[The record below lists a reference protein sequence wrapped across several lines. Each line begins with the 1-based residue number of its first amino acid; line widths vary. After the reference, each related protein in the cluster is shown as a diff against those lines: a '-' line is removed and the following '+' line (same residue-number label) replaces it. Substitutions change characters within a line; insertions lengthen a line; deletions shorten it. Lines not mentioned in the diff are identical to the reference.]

1 LAAFDLGNVT
11 LSSYV
16 DIFMDYTLVIASTG
30 TYRAARQAG
39 YKLAIN
45 PKPMINPL
53 AIIKSAVLLSIYFE
67 SFSVEGE
74 QLFELEAVKSGTVDS
89 MAVFGCLNE

>member
-1 LAAFDLGNVT
+1 MVSHWVEKFGFGKNEVRATTKDCPYK
-11 LSSYV
+11 SPHYV
-16 DIFMDYTLVIASTG
+16 GARRFGCPNYFTTFFTNILVDYTLVIASTG

-53 AIIKSAVLLSIYFE
+53 AIIKSAVFTT
-67 SFSVEGE
+67 G
-74 QLFELEAVKSGTVDS
+74 
-89 MAVFGCLNE
+89 